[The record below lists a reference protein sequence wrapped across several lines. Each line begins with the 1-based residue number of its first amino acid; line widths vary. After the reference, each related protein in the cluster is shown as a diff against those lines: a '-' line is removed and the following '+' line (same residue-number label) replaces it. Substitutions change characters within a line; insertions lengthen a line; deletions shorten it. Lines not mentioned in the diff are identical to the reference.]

1 MFKNKIIH
9 FLIIIF
15 FSIPSFA
22 EIVTVTGTH
31 KHTEE
36 VSKKE
41 SCEIALQKAKAKALE
56 EALGEKVSSEVFK
69 NCTEIDGQYNCQRN
83 QSTLLSLNG
92 DITGWQPIGEADYE
106 FDGSLGICKITIEAE
121 VTPINKNEDPT
132 FYFKAQLDKNSY
144 RSEEEM
150 EIDIEV
156 SKDMFVYVFQWLPYT
171 LKGYSQITKVF
182 PNHKMKQDNKND
194 NFIKNKTKLKF
205 QVYFPN
211 SLKNRSKVNEILI
224 FIASEKEIPWFSEYA
239 QVEDLKKQ
247 ILKGKIL
254 MESKYLSYIVLK

>member
-1 MFKNKIIH
+1 MFKKKIVQ

-22 EIVTVTGTH
+22 EIVIVTGTH

-36 VSKKE
+36 ISKKV
-41 SCEIALQKAKAKALE
+41 SCEIALQKAKLSALE
-56 EALGEKVSSEVFK
+56 EVLGEKISKEVFK
-69 NCTEIDGQYNCQRN
+69 NCTEIDGEYNCERN

-92 DITGWQPIGEADYE
+92 DITGWKPIGDPDYE

-132 FYFKAQLDKNSY
+132 FYFKVQLDKNTY

-156 SKDMFVYVFQWLPYT
+156 SKAMFIYVFQWLPYA
-171 LKGYSQITKVF
+171 LKNYSEITKVF

-211 SLKNRSKVNEILI
+211 SLKNRSKINEILI
-224 FIASEKEIPWFSEYA
+224 FIASEKEIPWFNEYA
-239 QVEDLKKQ
+239 QVEDLKRQLLKQ
-247 ILKGKIL
+247 KIL